1 MIRYMR
7 GDILAAQTEALVNTV
22 NCVGVMGKGVALQF
36 KKAFP
41 DNFKEYAKACHYGD
55 VVPGKM
61 FIFENKELCGPRYII
76 NFPTKRHWKGKS
88 KIEDID
94 SGLKSL
100 ASDIERLNIKSIA
113 IPPLGSGL
121 GGLSWGIVQPLVER
135 RLSGLHNTEIDV
147 FEPGFNPRPEAMSDN
162 DAPHALTRGRALL
175 LVLIDQYLS
184 ACMDTSVT
192 LLEIHKLLYLLQN
205 TGEDLRL
212 RYVKAEYGP
221 YAENLKFVLKAMEN
235 YYITGYSG
243 ASESPRQEIE
253 LIPGALQDASEFLRG
268 EKNAMD
274 RVETV
279 SKAIEGFE
287 TAFGLELLTTVHW
300 VADKERFN
308 TTPSIISAV
317 HSWNARKSQ
326 FPDQAIE
333 KAIERL
339 SDSNLITLAE

>member
-1 MIRYMR
+1 M
-7 GDILAAQTEALVNTV
+7 
-22 NCVGVMGKGVALQF
+22 F
-36 KKAFP
+36 
-41 DNFKEYAKACHYGD
+41 
-55 VVPGKM
+55 VV
-61 FIFENKELCGPRYII
+61 ENKELAGPKYII

-100 ASDIERLNIKSIA
+100 ASEIERLDIKSIA

-121 GGLSWGIVQPLVER
+121 GGLSWSTVRPLMEQ
-135 RLSGLHNTEIDV
+135 RLSGLHNVAIIIY
-147 FEPGFNPRPEAMSDN
+147 EPGFSPPQTTVDSQ
-162 DAPHALTRGRALL
+162 PLPALTRGRALL

-243 ASESPRQEIE
+243 ASENPRQEIE
-253 LIPGALQDASEFLRG
+253 LIPRALQDASEFLCDERD
-268 EKNAMD
+268 AVI
-274 RVETV
+274 RIETV
-279 SKAIEGFE
+279 SKVIEGFE
-287 TAFGLELLTTVHW
+287 TAFGLEPLTTVHW
-300 VADKERFN
+300 VAN
-308 TTPSIISAV
+308 AV

-326 FPDQAIE
+326 FPDGAIE

-339 SDSNLITLAE
+339 SDSNLIALAE